1 MKSYL
6 LISLGVALLTLI
18 MASGCAKNH
27 EEPMGASVR
36 QAVAAQTLNPD
47 AGGVEPVEGMD
58 GRTAVR
64 VAESHESS
72 FGGEKKGSGIMEQM
86 LDMLGGQEK

>member
-1 MKSYL
+1 MKNYPIILIL
-6 LISLGVALLTLI
+6 LLFTLVVAT
-18 MASGCAKNH
+18 GCAKNK

-47 AGGVEPVEGMD
+47 AGGVEPMEGMD

-64 VAESHESS
+64 VAESYESG
-72 FGGEKKGSGIMEQM
+72 FGGEKEGSGVLEQM
-86 LDMLGGQEK
+86 LETMGGQGK

>member
-1 MKSYL
+1 MRYYL
-6 LISLGVALLTLI
+6 LTILSLLLLTLA
-18 MASGCAKNH
+18 MASGCVKNN

-36 QAVAAQTLNPD
+36 QAIASQTLNPD

-72 FGGEKKGSGIMEQM
+72 FGGEEKGSGVLEQM
-86 LDMLGGQEK
+86 TDMLGGQK